1 MEYRAV
7 FRMTT
12 VLAGSLLAA
21 ALAAQEGA
29 GGPFTRPEH
38 PGFGTTSLTYL
49 RVSALEFLPSDGSG
63 YSTFSLLRWPTSEPM
78 MLAPLHLPDG
88 AIIDYLE
95 IDFCDSLD
103 PADIHLELR
112 DCGPLG
118 ATCDVVANVNS
129 FGNPGCSQISTSG
142 INYTV
147 DNRTSSFALRAFFQS
162 VDDVALQLGGA
173 IVGYRLQVSP
183 PPATASFN
191 DVPTTHPYFQFI
203 EALKASGITGGCQAS
218 PPLYCPDSP
227 LTRGQMAVF
236 LAKALGLHW

>member
-1 MEYRAV
+1 MECRAASRIV
-7 FRMTT
+7 A
-12 VLAGSLLAA
+12 VLAGHLLAA
-21 ALAAQEGA
+21 ALAAQQGA
-29 GGPFTRPEH
+29 GAPARPEH

-49 RVSALEFLPSDGSG
+49 RISGLEFLPQNGTG
-63 YSTFSLLRWPTSEPM
+63 YGTSFLQRWPTNEDV
-78 MLAPLHLPDG
+78 MLAPVHLPDG

-118 ATCDVVANVNS
+118 APCDVVANINS
-129 FGNPGCSQISTSG
+129 FANPGCSAISTSG
-142 INYTV
+142 INYPV
-147 DNRTSSFALRAFFQS
+147 DNRSSSFALRAFFQA
-162 VDDVALQLGGA
+162 VDDAALTLGGA

-191 DVPTTHPYFQFI
+191 DVPTSHPFFQFV
-203 EALKASGITGGCQAS
+203 EALKAAGITGGCQAN
-218 PPLYCPDSP
+218 PPLYCPDNP
-227 LTRGQMAVF
+227 VTRGQMAVF

>member
-1 MEYRAV
+1 MKCRAV
-7 FRMTT
+7 LRI
-12 VLAGSLLAA
+12 VAVISGHLLAA
-21 ALAAQEGA
+21 VMAAQPGA
-29 GGPFTRPEH
+29 VLPSTRAEH

-49 RVSALEFLPSDGSG
+49 RVTGVEFLPADGSG
-63 YSTFSLLRWPTSEPM
+63 YGTNYLLRWPLSESQ

-118 ATCDVVANVNS
+118 APCDVVANVNS
-129 FGNPGCSQISTSG
+129 FGNPGCSAISTSG
-142 INYTV
+142 MNYAVHTL
-147 DNRTSSFALRAFFQS
+147 DSSLALRAFFQV
-162 VDDVALQLGGA
+162 VDDPQLALGSV

-191 DVPTTHPYFQFI
+191 DVPTSHPYFQFI

-218 PPLYCPDSP
+218 PPLYCPDKP
-227 LTRGQMAVF
+227 VTRGQMAVF